1 MILQTLHGF
10 VVTDAIF
17 GVVLII
23 VCGLCDI
30 IAHIACVFSEHCSP
44 LRRLIIAGK
53 VAAPAEGAGK
63 RANFIFVEAKKYWS
77 TILAINDSIA
87 RSETA

>member
-30 IAHIACVFSEHCSP
+30 IAHIACVFSEYCSL
-44 LRRLIIAGK
+44 LRRLINAGK

-63 RANFIFVEAKKYWS
+63 RSIFILIERLTLWS
-77 TILAINDSIA
+77 ILLAINALIE
-87 RSETA
+87 RSKTA